1 MAREEDSRVA
11 LSIRIGSETRM
22 PIYEYECENC
32 GTRFERFQSI
42 QDEPIRQ
49 CPECSGA
56 VHKVL
61 HPAGIIFKGSG
72 WYITDSRKSTS
83 SAVAGETK
91 TNGDA
96 SKAKSKSNGGEGK
109 AETKSATTETP
120 AAPTSESK
128 TEPK

>member
-1 MAREEDSRVA
+1 
-11 LSIRIGSETRM
+11 M

-42 QDEPIRQ
+42 RDEPIRQ

-61 HPAGIIFKGSG
+61 YPAGIIFKGSG

-83 SAVAGETK
+83 SVVAGETQ
-91 TNGDA
+91 TSDNA
-96 SKAKSKSNGGEGK
+96 SKNQSNGGAAK
-109 AETKSATTETP
+109 TETKSATRETS
-120 AAPTSESK
+120 AASKAESQAASK
-128 TEPK
+128 

>member
-1 MAREEDSRVA
+1 
-11 LSIRIGSETRM
+11 M

-49 CPECSGA
+49 CPECAGS

-61 HPAGIIFKGSG
+61 HPASIIFKGSG
-72 WYITDSRKSTS
+72 WYITDSRHSTEH
-83 SAVAGETK
+83 AVTGGSK

-96 SKAKSKSNGGEGK
+96 SKTESKSSGRETKVETKSAATETK
-109 AETKSATTETP
+109 AETKSEK
-120 AAPTSESK
+120 AASK
-128 TEPK
+128 